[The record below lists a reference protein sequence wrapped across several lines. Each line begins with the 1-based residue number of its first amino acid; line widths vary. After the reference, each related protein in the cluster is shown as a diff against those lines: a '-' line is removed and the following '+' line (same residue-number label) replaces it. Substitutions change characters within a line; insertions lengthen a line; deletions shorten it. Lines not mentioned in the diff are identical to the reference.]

1 MRAISLASGSK
12 GNSTY
17 ISSDDVNIL
26 VDIGLSCLNIE
37 KRLKK
42 IGVNPSNIDA
52 ILITHEHTDHCK
64 GIGVFAKK
72 YGTKV
77 YFPQCGYDFLIG
89 QLMGVNPKQ
98 IIPFTSSQFT
108 IKNTTINAFELPHD
122 SHFCYGYS
130 IEKNGQK
137 ISIATD
143 LGHTNYKII
152 QNLQNSDIVFLES
165 NHDENLL
172 INNPNYSASLKSRI
186 LSPRGHLSNIN
197 CAKTIEQLVYSGVKQ
212 VILAHLSEE
221 NNTPILA
228 YNTIVDYLKSVGI
241 IEGKHVFIDIAPQHD
256 VGNLF
261 EIRNTII

>member
-1 MRAISLASGSK
+1 M
-12 GNSTY
+12 
-17 ISSDDVNIL
+17 
-26 VDIGLSCLNIE
+26 
-37 KRLKK
+37 
-42 IGVNPSNIDA
+42 
-52 ILITHEHTDHCK
+52 
-64 GIGVFAKK
+64 
-72 YGTKV
+72 
-77 YFPQCGYDFLIG
+77 
-89 QLMGVNPKQ
+89 
-98 IIPFTSSQFT
+98 
-108 IKNTTINAFELPHD
+108 
-122 SHFCYGYS
+122 
-130 IEKNGQK
+130 
-137 ISIATD
+137 
-143 LGHTNYKII
+143 GHTNYKII